1 MEWGIKLKSN
11 REDLFKKRFWT
22 LVGKMII
29 SFTIIAVFFILLKRI
44 IELSDF
50 QWLYDIDS
58 VSYYRSIETFNKL
71 YYNGTVYIV
80 VATLAIIIFLILLYK
95 EIKHMTSYINII
107 SDSSEKLFDGSEEYI
122 DLPPE
127 MKELEVKLNHFRSE
141 SIKNK
146 KSAEENEKKK
156 DELIV
161 YLAHDIKTPLT
172 VVIGYLSLLDE
183 IEDMPL
189 EQRKKYIELALNK
202 SYRLEELINEL
213 FDIARF
219 NSEKIILEKEELT
232 EAKLNELD
240 KEYDPWIVIVE
251 YNGMWDPALL
261 MGTAKPRGWEIY
273 QSITLIDATAFNLQ
287 WNNMRSIIAE
297 TVKYTD
303 MVIFNRCKSGMD
315 LGSYR
320 RSMRALNNTL
330 QIVFEDDKG
339 EMMSI
344 AEQLPYD
351 VNADIIEVDD
361 ADYGIW
367 YMDVSERP
375 DVYVGKKVRFKGQ
388 VLKNKYFKDKNFV
401 PGRKVMTC
409 CAEDT
414 QFIGY
419 ISFYNNIASL
429 ENRQWIM
436 VTATIKNEFQMAY
449 KKKGPVL
456 YVEKVENAEPPV
468 EEMVYF

>member
-1 MEWGIKLKSN
+1 MAQEEEYQIP
-11 REDLFKKRFWT
+11 
-22 LVGKMII
+22 
-29 SFTIIAVFFILLKRI
+29 
-44 IELSDF
+44 
-50 QWLYDIDS
+50 
-58 VSYYRSIETFNKL
+58 
-71 YYNGTVYIV
+71 
-80 VATLAIIIFLILLYK
+80 IFLINGQLDSGKTRFIQDTIAMGQFAEAKNKLLIVCEEGEEEY
-95 EIKHMTSYINII
+95 
-107 SDSSEKLFDGSEEYI
+107 SEKL
-122 DLPPE
+122 L
-127 MKELEVKLNHFRSE
+127 
-141 SIKNK
+141 
-146 KSAEENEKKK
+146 K
-156 DELIV
+156 DNGV
-161 YLAHDIKTPLT
+161 DM
-172 VVIGYLSLLDE
+172 VV
-183 IEDMPL
+183 
-189 EQRKKYIELALNK
+189 
-202 SYRLEELINEL
+202 
-213 FDIARF
+213 
-219 NSEKIILEKEELT
+219 LEKEELT
-232 EAKLNELD
+232 EQKLNELD

-251 YNGMWDPALL
+251 YNGMWDPALI
-261 MGTAKPRGWEIY
+261 MATAKPRGWEIY

-287 WNNMRSIIAE
+287 WNNMKSIIAE
-297 TVKYTD
+297 TVKYAD

-320 RSMRALNNTL
+320 RSMRALNGTL

-351 VNADIIEVDD
+351 VNADVIEIDD

-375 DVYVGKKVRFKGQ
+375 DVYVGKTVRFKGQ

-419 ISFYNNIASL
+419 ISFYNNISSL
-429 ENRQWIM
+429 ENRQWIT
-436 VTATIKNEFQMAY
+436 VTATVKVEFQMAY

-456 YVEKVENAEPPV
+456 YVENVEPAEPPV

>member
-219 NSEKIILEKEELT
+219 NSEKIILEKEELKDT
-232 EAKLNELD
+232 LLLKKCLTVLFLTIITFMFHAQLGLESATVALA
-240 KEYDPWIVIVE
+240 
-251 YNGMWDPALL
+251 GASLL
-261 MGTAKPRGWEIY
+261 MLITISRREKRIANILSRLEWLAIFFFVGLFILVGGLVETGVIKAMAAEAIKITSGNVTASTMLILWLSAIASAFIDNIPFVA
-273 QSITLIDATAFNLQ
+273 TLIPMIKEMGAMGMTNLEPLWWALSLGACLGGNGTLIGASANVVVAGMASAHGEKLSFISYLKIAFPL
-287 WNNMRSIIAE
+287 MILSIIVA
-297 TVKYTD
+297 
-303 MVIFNRCKSGMD
+303 
-315 LGSYR
+315 
-320 RSMRALNNTL
+320 
-330 QIVFEDDKG
+330 
-339 EMMSI
+339 SI
-344 AEQLPYD
+344 Y
-351 VNADIIEVDD
+351 
-361 ADYGIW
+361 
-367 YMDVSERP
+367 
-375 DVYVGKKVRFKGQ
+375 VYIRY
-388 VLKNKYFKDKNFV
+388 L
-401 PGRKVMTC
+401 
-409 CAEDT
+409 
-414 QFIGY
+414 
-419 ISFYNNIASL
+419 
-429 ENRQWIM
+429 
-436 VTATIKNEFQMAY
+436 
-449 KKKGPVL
+449 
-456 YVEKVENAEPPV
+456 
-468 EEMVYF
+468 